1 MRTAG
6 DMPLAGQHGQE
17 RLNVGGSHVPGVAHG
32 ATCPCR
38 PAHEKAHPVDVGFF
52 GVETI
57 VAVTQALPQLIQQA
71 GGMQDRSGGF
81 HGEFIPVF
89 LHSVWPGEASC
100 TRLSAVSV
108 VGCIRLRQFYP
119 AGFAGYITLANF
131 FNDPLIMKNILFV
144 ASAALFLSACASP
157 ARYAWVK
164 EGASDHQRTNDTSEC
179 TYQVRLNKTPVAE
192 QKELHSLCMQGKGYR
207 MKRIG

>member
-1 MRTAG
+1 MQYIREELDGKDDYRHAPHQYRSHAG
-6 DMPLAGQHGQE
+6 DK
-17 RLNVGGSHVPGVAHG
+17 
-32 ATCPCR
+32 PC
-38 PAHEKAHPVDVGFF
+38 KIDVHF
-52 GVETI
+52 
-57 VAVTQALPQLIQQA
+57 
-71 GGMQDRSGGF
+71 
-81 HGEFIPVF
+81 
-89 LHSVWPGEASC
+89 
-100 TRLSAVSV
+100 
-108 VGCIRLRQFYP
+108 
-119 AGFAGYITLANF
+119 TLANF

>member
-1 MRTAG
+1 MSNVRRA
-6 DMPLAGQHGQE
+6 AYF
-17 RLNVGGSHVPGVAHG
+17 RL
-32 ATCPCR
+32 
-38 PAHEKAHPVDVGFF
+38 
-52 GVETI
+52 
-57 VAVTQALPQLIQQA
+57 
-71 GGMQDRSGGF
+71 
-81 HGEFIPVF
+81 
-89 LHSVWPGEASC
+89 
-100 TRLSAVSV
+100 
-108 VGCIRLRQFYP
+108 
-119 AGFAGYITLANF
+119 LANF

>member
-1 MRTAG
+1 MPHSIAG
-6 DMPLAGQHGQE
+6 A
-17 RLNVGGSHVPGVAHG
+17 N
-32 ATCPCR
+32 
-38 PAHEKAHPVDVGFF
+38 
-52 GVETI
+52 
-57 VAVTQALPQLIQQA
+57 
-71 GGMQDRSGGF
+71 
-81 HGEFIPVF
+81 
-89 LHSVWPGEASC
+89 
-100 TRLSAVSV
+100 SAVKPTAF
-108 VGCIRLRQFYP
+108 GGGLP
-119 AGFAGYITLANF
+119 WPLANF

>member
-1 MRTAG
+1 MYQWIHLV
-6 DMPLAGQHGQE
+6 LADQLAYDGC
-17 RLNVGGSHVPGVAHG
+17 RLN
-32 ATCPCR
+32 
-38 PAHEKAHPVDVGFF
+38 
-52 GVETI
+52 
-57 VAVTQALPQLIQQA
+57 L
-71 GGMQDRSGGF
+71 
-81 HGEFIPVF
+81 
-89 LHSVWPGEASC
+89 
-100 TRLSAVSV
+100 VS
-108 VGCIRLRQFYP
+108 QF
-119 AGFAGYITLANF
+119 F

>member
-1 MRTAG
+1 MVVSLRKTRFIKPHVLFTGVYLLKRLFAGFLPCAGLRLGVRRWFQAFLASRACAACATSYHFASIAPPPWRTAFSRFAPVVNLG
-6 DMPLAGQHGQE
+6 LPVLAS
-17 RLNVGGSHVPGVAHG
+17 GSNRAVKP
-32 ATCPCR
+32 TC
-38 PAHEKAHPVDVGFF
+38 
-52 GVETI
+52 
-57 VAVTQALPQLIQQA
+57 
-71 GGMQDRSGGF
+71 
-81 HGEFIPVF
+81 
-89 LHSVWPGEASC
+89 
-100 TRLSAVSV
+100 
-108 VGCIRLRQFYP
+108 LRQAAYFRS
-119 AGFAGYITLANF
+119 LANF

>member
-1 MRTAG
+1 MSKSQGTGIVLLVVPQHLGANNAVKPTAY
-6 DMPLAGQHGQE
+6 
-17 RLNVGGSHVPGVAHG
+17 GGGLLLTLVPSPVS
-32 ATCPCR
+32 C
-38 PAHEKAHPVDVGFF
+38 AHPPVPALRPVPKAFKPF
-52 GVETI
+52 GPP
-57 VAVTQALPQLIQQA
+57 ALASQAPPAILLA
-71 GGMQDRSGGF
+71 ALRRFGGPAPLRGLRPSSRLGAPFWPSGLTLRSSGLAF
-81 HGEFIPVF
+81 SQP
-89 LHSVWPGEASC
+89 L
-100 TRLSAVSV
+100 TLAVS
-108 VGCIRLRQFYP
+108 QF
-119 AGFAGYITLANF
+119 F

>member
-1 MRTAG
+1 M
-6 DMPLAGQHGQE
+6 L
-17 RLNVGGSHVPGVAHG
+17 
-32 ATCPCR
+32 R
-38 PAHEKAHPVDVGFF
+38 PAAYACPSS
-52 GVETI
+52 
-57 VAVTQALPQLIQQA
+57 Q
-71 GGMQDRSGGF
+71 
-81 HGEFIPVF
+81 
-89 LHSVWPGEASC
+89 
-100 TRLSAVSV
+100 
-108 VGCIRLRQFYP
+108 
-119 AGFAGYITLANF
+119 TLANF